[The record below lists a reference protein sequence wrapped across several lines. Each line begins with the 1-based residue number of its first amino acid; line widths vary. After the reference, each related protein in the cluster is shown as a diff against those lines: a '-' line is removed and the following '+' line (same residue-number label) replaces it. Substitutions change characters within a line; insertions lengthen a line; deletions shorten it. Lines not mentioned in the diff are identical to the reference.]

1 MMLRHDEAA
10 RALTL
15 LRRVVREQLDQ
26 VTDRTKMEY
35 QIVLARAYAASGSRR
50 FAERALVQAREE
62 ARDSAQLMEIERA
75 LLQVL
80 PHDDLLRDESERRA
94 VKITA
99 ERLDQAGAER
109 ELGSRYPNWLPEVRG
124 EVFEGQHGA
133 PRSKPPHP
141 SEGGAA
147 MFAWLRVRG
156 ATLAAL
162 WGGGHIQV
170 FPVGATARPGLIGW
184 LQTALQRMADYPH
197 ATLTLAQAV
206 PGAGPYAG
214 DMVLYVREWGDE
226 GPMIVLLRRDDV
238 TDVND
243 LLAALGSPRPE

>member
-1 MMLRHDEAA
+1 
-10 RALTL
+10 
-15 LRRVVREQLDQ
+15 
-26 VTDRTKMEY
+26 MEY

-109 ELGSRYPNWLPEVRG
+109 VLGSRYPNWLPDVLA